1 MCVCVYVRIYTHGL
15 PWWFSGKESHYN
27 AGKTGDVGLI
37 PRWGKI
43 LWRRAWQPT
52 PAFLPEEF
60 HRQRSL
66 VGYSPQS
73 HKVSDTTKVTEHAH
87 MYTHTHT
94 HTHMIFTHTHTY
106 IYMIFYNFKCFKTFS
121 AIYYQ

>member
-1 MCVCVYVRIYTHGL
+1 MCVYVHIYTYGL
-15 PWWFSGKESHYN
+15 PWRFSGKESHYN
-27 AGKTGDVGLI
+27 AGKTGDTGLI

-43 LWRRAWQPT
+43 LWRRAWQPA

-73 HKVSDTTKVTEHAH
+73 HKESDTTKVTELAH

-94 HTHMIFTHTHTY
+94 RSSHTHTH
-106 IYMIFYNFKCFKTFS
+106 IHDLLQCFTTFS